1 MPLRGDTAQGL
12 YHIIIC
18 HYNSSLNFVCRQFGK
33 KLFVLY
39 YNTVRYGIKY
49 CMKLLEQILSELGA
63 DTLKSFSVV
72 PDFGGYFRSVKG
84 VSEYSPEKIVLSL
97 RKNFITVEGENL
109 SLGKYFEE
117 DLLIRGKIRCIKID

>member
-1 MPLRGDTAQGL
+1 MPLRGDTAQEL
-12 YHIIIC
+12 YHIIVC